1 MNKWLN
7 QRDNS
12 QYSRNECLET
22 TAVPGS
28 ISNDDL
34 EETTIK
40 TFDKLSVATDPSNI
54 QDYHWLKSNG
64 PKKVIIQF
72 TRRENAN
79 LIQKKKKKVEGNES
93 LLNWY
98 HNPVFINDSLCSYY
112 KMLWRKCEK
121 LWSSK
126 SIHALWV
133 TNATLRRR
141 LTTSGH
147 VHVIIRSQ
155 DLDELF
161 PENKLLSDE

>member
-12 QYSRNECLET
+12 QYSRHECLET

-40 TFDKLSVATDPSNI
+40 TFDKLSVAIDPSNI

-79 LIQKKKKKVEGNES
+79 LIQKKKKKLKGMN
-93 LLNWY
+93 
-98 HNPVFINDSLCSYY
+98 LCS
-112 KMLWRKCEK
+112 
-121 LWSSK
+121 
-126 SIHALWV
+126 I
-133 TNATLRRR
+133 
-141 LTTSGH
+141 G
-147 VHVIIRSQ
+147 IIIQ
-155 DLDELF
+155 FL
-161 PENKLLSDE
+161 